1 MQESLRSTSKM
12 NNLTGSGSHDTG
24 VCFDSENTVLKGYYC
39 DEISA
44 YRARKLWV
52 EALEYN
58 FLLEHGQD
66 FQISIEGV
74 PELQLFMLNCNFL
87 TACARYAFWRITNN
101 QAPEVQYVIE
111 TAHIPLCESR
121 HEDIL
126 RAPDLRPITEE
137 PAVINNITGTELNNM
152 ETRSIFRKMLAYFGS
167 IEEHSQD
174 N

>member
-1 MQESLRSTSKM
+1 MQERLRDNSTMS
-12 NNLTGSGSHDTG
+12 NLLDIQHNDNG
-24 VCFDSENTVLKGYYC
+24 VCFDPENTVLKGYYC

-58 FLLEHGQD
+58 FLLEYGQD
-66 FQISIEGV
+66 FHISIEGDAEI
-74 PELQLFMLNCNFL
+74 ELFVLNCEFL
-87 TACARYAFWRITNN
+87 TACARYAFWRITNH

-126 RAPDLRPITEE
+126 RAPDLRPIKEE
-137 PAVINNITGTELNNM
+137 PAVINSLAKTELTNKQT
-152 ETRSIFRKMLAYFGS
+152 ESIFRKILALFGP